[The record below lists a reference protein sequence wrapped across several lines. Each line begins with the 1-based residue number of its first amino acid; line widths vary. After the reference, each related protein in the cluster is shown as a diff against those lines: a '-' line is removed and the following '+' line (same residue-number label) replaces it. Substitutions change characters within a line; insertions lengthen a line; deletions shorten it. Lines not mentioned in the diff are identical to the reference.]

1 MTFKCNFIIN
11 HTRVVHHSQIV
22 LHEIQ
27 SANVLMWIDFVFAIL
42 DAALPCASFVI
53 EDNSTEYKIN
63 LKIDRSLNKH
73 KRKISLL
80 SEQLDFEQGMESMT

>member
-27 SANVLMWIDFVFAIL
+27 SANVLMWIDV
-42 DAALPCASFVI
+42 CVC
-53 EDNSTEYKIN
+53 N
-63 LKIDRSLNKH
+63 LRCGFTLRIFCNRG
-73 KRKISLL
+73 
-80 SEQLDFEQGMESMT
+80 QLDRI